1 MSTDLK
7 GSAPAPGARSGR
19 ARVPAWAAALAAGVL
34 AAGLTGAAGE
44 AAVGYFDPLAYGTP
58 GTAGVVTGG
67 SERAMIR
74 DAALAYGLQG
84 AILGLLLGLAG
95 VVAGGRARARA
106 ALLAIPAGLLVG
118 GLGAAASL
126 GLFQLGLRHQDP
138 IAGDLTLSLLTHSGV
153 WAAVGAGG
161 GLAFGL
167 GMGLRP
173 PARLVHAAFGGLAGG
188 ALGAVIYEVVGSL
201 AFPIAQTGHPYAS
214 EAAPRFLAHA
224 AVDILAALGAGL
236 VAGRRGS

>member
-1 MSTDLK
+1 
-7 GSAPAPGARSGR
+7 
-19 ARVPAWAAALAAGVL
+19 VL

-74 DAALAYGLQG
+74 DATLAYGLQG
-84 AILGLLLGLAG
+84 SILGLLLGLAG
-95 VVAGGRARARA
+95 VVAGGGARA

-126 GLFQLGLRHQDP
+126 GLFQLWMRHQDP
-138 IAGDLTLSLLTHSGV
+138 IAGDLALSLLTHGGV

-173 PARLVHAAFGGLAGG
+173 ARLVRAALGGLAGG

>member
-1 MSTDLK
+1 MSSDLIE
-7 GSAPAPGARSGR
+7 SAPAPGARSER
-19 ARVPAWAAALAAGVL
+19 VRVPVWAAALAAGVL

-44 AAVGYFDPLAYGTP
+44 AAVGYFDPRAYGTS

-67 SERAMIR
+67 SEWAMIC
-74 DAALAYGLQG
+74 DATLAYGLQG
-84 AILGLLLGLAG
+84 SILGLLLGLAG
-95 VVAGGRARARA
+95 VVAGGGARARA

-118 GLGAAASL
+118 GLGVAASL
-126 GLFQLGLRHQDP
+126 GLFPLWMRHQDP
-138 IAGDLTLSLLTHSGV
+138 IAGDLALSLLTHGGV
-153 WAAVGAGG
+153 WAVVGAGG
-161 GLAFGL
+161 GLAFAL

-173 PARLVHAAFGGLAGG
+173 AGMVRAALGGLAGG
-188 ALGAVIYEVVGSL
+188 ALGAVIYEFVGSL
-201 AFPIAQTGHPYAS
+201 AFPIAQIGHPYAS